1 MTTPSVPKPSSVE
14 PAYKIALAAKFIGI
28 GSLLWIPYAGLVG
41 LVYGLIAIIWTR
53 HTNSPLSRRMAI
65 QGLVMSLLSI
75 LLRFVFSAIA
85 NPYEAMRF
93 G

>member
-1 MTTPSVPKPSSVE
+1 MKIPSVHKPSSVE
-14 PAYKIALAAKFIGI
+14 PSYKIALAAKLIGI

-41 LVYGLIAIIWTR
+41 FVYGLFAIIWTR
-53 HTNSPLSRRMAI
+53 HTHSPLSQKMAI

-75 LLRFVFSAIA
+75 LLRFVLSAIA
-85 NPYEAMRF
+85 NPYESTRF